1 MTRAIGIRQECQQ
14 DGIFLAALYASTR
27 QSELAMLGWS
37 AAEQDAFLRMQFD
50 AQSRHY
56 RGAFPAASYSIICVD
71 GEPAGR
77 LIVNRSDHE
86 VRIVDVALLPDF
98 RGTGIGG
105 ELIRRVL
112 AEADTAGLPV
122 RCHVL
127 AGNSARRF
135 WERAGFVAQG
145 SDGAYL
151 SMERPCATWQ
161 P

>member
-1 MTRAIGIRQECQQ
+1 MTRAIGIRPECQQ
-14 DGIFLAALYASTR
+14 DGNFLAALYASTR

-56 RGAFPAASYSIICVD
+56 RGTFPAASYSIICVD
-71 GEPAGR
+71 GKPAGR
-77 LIVNRSDHE
+77 LIVNRSDDE

-98 RGTGIGG
+98 RGNGIGG

-112 AEADTAGLPV
+112 AEADAAGLPV

-127 AGNSARRF
+127 AGNGARRF

-151 SMERPCATWQ
+151 SMERQCATLQ
-161 P
+161 R